1 MINQTKRRYLL
12 KRENVT
18 TISQVD
24 SFHGSFRVLSTLLTQ
39 FMLKICNCSHR
50 RHCESMVHIGSMME
64 IIILVN
70 SFIVFHSTLIQGEY
84 FSLYVE
90 SGRYHTNTRS
100 FFSIVEQD
108 YNTVNE
114 ITEIIL
120 SDQLCNI
127 EKCSSCKNTK
137 FFSVTNLGSLLDL
150 RTSKISKELKKQV
163 LQWVI

>member
-1 MINQTKRRYLL
+1 M
-12 KRENVT
+12 
-18 TISQVD
+18 
-24 SFHGSFRVLSTLLTQ
+24 
-39 FMLKICNCSHR
+39 
-50 RHCESMVHIGSMME
+50 
-64 IIILVN
+64 
-70 SFIVFHSTLIQGEY
+70 
-84 FSLYVE
+84 
-90 SGRYHTNTRS
+90 
-100 FFSIVEQD
+100 VEQD

-137 FFSVTNLGSLLDL
+137 FFSVTNLGPLLDL